1 MWIKNRGFRTMDQKH
16 KSQYFAAA
24 AHGRVWAAAAS
35 DGLRFVID
43 FSLAFPP
50 SVDHPSTKKRI
61 SFCFVLF
68 LNCNLIRKYTDT

>member
-1 MWIKNRGFRTMDQKH
+1 MDQKH

-24 AHGRVWAAAAS
+24 AHGRVWVVTAS

>member
-1 MWIKNRGFRTMDQKH
+1 MDQKH

-24 AHGRVWAAAAS
+24 AHGRVWVVTAS

-50 SVDHPSTKKRI
+50 SLDHPSTQKKNKFFFL
-61 SFCFVLF
+61 FCF
-68 LNCNLIRKYTDT
+68 